1 MKKFANE
8 SKLNIKI
15 AEQSG
20 SFAKELIIAVL
31 SLFISLSF
39 LNLAFSSLALQ
50 KEGFSMIAVVLS
62 LVLIAVFEIALSSS
76 DEKEEAG
83 AKAKLKQYGF
93 LIVVAILLVTT
104 IVLHKDFGEGLRA
117 LMQRISVTMTES
129 QGRIH
134 NNYIEG
140 QASNL
145 GVHLLMLM
153 LAIVIFELVLFSI
166 RKGAFYIFIALV
178 IAEIYLAYMGI
189 FAVSM
194 IFAVS
199 IVLMISGAM
208 ASVNRGALKIS
219 GARALVSGIV
229 ATVLI
234 LLLALAPLA
243 NSDVIPL
250 RAAGRTNDAIKSA
263 VHRKIYG
270 GSKLFA
276 RGNLSAIEEFEPNKR
291 VQLDV
296 QMSNAEPMY
305 LRGYVGEYLDGNKWV
320 NLKGSGLSDARDKF
334 YWLRQN
340 GVYGE
345 SLLAKNNHDIN
356 GKSNTGE
363 LSINLVNADRMNL
376 YLPYSFLQE
385 KKGMYMDSRIG
396 DSVIEANGKESKSY
410 KLSYSKDSVKE
421 AYVNQKKSETASQ
434 DPDSTAYKESVY
446 RDFVH
451 KNYLSISDSNKK
463 TLKKLLGDSKT
474 LSTSEA
480 KLKISDF
487 VSKNLKYDDSAVSSG
502 KSDELGYFLTN
513 SKVGKSELYASAATQ
528 MLRYYCVPARY
539 VEGYVITE
547 KMISPNADKDAAS
560 KSEADEPMPVSV
572 TVTEENAHAWC
583 EYYLDGVG
591 WVPFD
596 VSPKY
601 GGEIKFTLTD
611 DAEKTDF
618 SGGKGSDATA
628 NESKDKDKE
637 NKDTNQDIENPIN
650 SQTLVFTYAK
660 LLVLLALLLVLI
672 ILIIIIAIRRYKL
685 RCFLRSLKTDEA
697 RLAVKK
703 NFSYSMYLVSQ
714 KLEGFDISFIKESA
728 SDIGEAFPKSAELLS
743 EVLAINDRAVYA
755 SSKETISEDERKA
768 MLDFGES
775 VSKEYAEGRNLPC
788 RIFDKYIRVIY

>member
-93 LIVVAILLVTT
+93 LIVAAILLVAT

-129 QGRIH
+129 QGRIY

-145 GVHLLMLM
+145 GVHLLTLM
-153 LAIVIFELVLFSI
+153 LAIAVFELVLFSI

-178 IAEIYLAYMGI
+178 IAEICLAYIGI

-208 ASVNRGALKIS
+208 ASANGDALKIS
-219 GARALVSGIV
+219 GARASVSGIV

-250 RAAGRTNDAIKSA
+250 RAIGRTNDTIKSA

-276 RGNLSAIEEFEPNKR
+276 RGNLSSIEEFEPNKR
-291 VQLDV
+291 VQMDV
-296 QMSNAEPMY
+296 QMSKAEPMY
-305 LRGYVGEYLDGNKWV
+305 LRGFVGEYLDGNKWV

-345 SLLAKNNHDIN
+345 SLLAKNNYDIN

-363 LSINLVNADRMNL
+363 LSIKLVNADRMNL

-421 AYVNQKKSETASQ
+421 AYVNQKKVETASQ

-463 TLKKLLGDSKT
+463 MLKKLLGDGKT

-502 KSDELGYFLTN
+502 EGDELEYFLTN

-528 MLRYYCVPARY
+528 MLRYYGVPARY

-547 KMISPNADKDAAS
+547 KMIADGSPDDKDTVSKPAS
-560 KSEADEPMPVSV
+560 I
-572 TVTEENAHAWC
+572 TVTEDSAHSWC

-591 WVPFD
+591 WLPFD
-596 VSPKY
+596 VAPKY
-601 GGEIKFTLTD
+601 RGEIKFTATE
-611 DAEKTDF
+611 DALKSELG
-618 SGGKGSDATA
+618 GGKGTEGSTSDST
-628 NESKDKDKE
+628 EKDEE

-660 LLVLLALLLVLI
+660 LLVLLAILLVLI

-685 RCFLRSLKTDEA
+685 RRFLRSLKTDEA

-703 NFSYSMYLVSQ
+703 SFSYSMYLVSQ

-728 SDIGEAFPKSAELLS
+728 GDIGEAFPKSAESLG

-755 SSKETISEDERKA
+755 SSNETISEDERKT
-768 MLDFGES
+768 MLSFGES
-775 VSKEYAEGRNLPC
+775 VAKEYAEGRNLPS

>member
-31 SLFISLSF
+31 SFFISLSF
-39 LNLAFSSLALQ
+39 LNLAYSSLALQ

-93 LIVVAILLVTT
+93 LIVAAILLVAT

-145 GVHLLMLM
+145 GVHLLTLM
-153 LAIVIFELVLFSI
+153 LAIAVFELVLFSI

-178 IAEIYLAYMGI
+178 IAEICLAYIGI

-208 ASVNRGALKIS
+208 ASANGDALKIS
-219 GARALVSGIV
+219 GARASVSGIV

-250 RAAGRTNDAIKSA
+250 RAIGRTNDAIKSA

-291 VQLDV
+291 VQMDV
-296 QMSNAEPMY
+296 QMSKAEPMY
-305 LRGYVGEYLDGNKWV
+305 LRGFVGEYLDGNKWV

-345 SLLAKNNHDIN
+345 SLLAKNNYDIN

-421 AYVNQKKSETASQ
+421 AYVNQKKVETASQ
-434 DPDSTAYKESVY
+434 DPDSTTYKESVY

-463 TLKKLLGDSKT
+463 MLKKLLGDGKN

-487 VSKNLKYDDSAVSSG
+487 VSKNLKYDDSAVSSREG
-502 KSDELGYFLTN
+502 DELEYFLTN

-528 MLRYYCVPARY
+528 MLRYYGVPARY

-547 KMISPNADKDAAS
+547 KMIADGSPDDKDAVSKPAS
-560 KSEADEPMPVSV
+560 I
-572 TVTEENAHAWC
+572 TVTEDSAHAWC

-596 VSPKY
+596 VAPKY
-601 GGEIKFTLTD
+601 RGEIKFTATE
-611 DAEKTDF
+611 DALKSELG
-618 SGGKGSDATA
+618 GGKGTEGSTSDST
-628 NESKDKDKE
+628 EKDEE

-660 LLVLLALLLVLI
+660 LLVLLAILLVLI

-685 RCFLRSLKTDEA
+685 RRFLRSLKTDEA

-703 NFSYSMYLVSQ
+703 SFSYSMYLVSQ

-728 SDIGEAFPKSAELLS
+728 GDIGEAFPKSAESLG

-755 SSKETISEDERKA
+755 SSKETISEDERKT
-768 MLDFGES
+768 MLSFGES
-775 VSKEYAEGRNLPC
+775 VAKEYAEGRNLPS

>member
-31 SLFISLSF
+31 SFFISLSF
-39 LNLAFSSLALQ
+39 LNLAYSSLALQ

-93 LIVVAILLVTT
+93 LIVAAILLVAT

-140 QASNL
+140 QASKL
-145 GVHLLMLM
+145 GVHLLTLM
-153 LAIVIFELVLFSI
+153 LAIAIFELVLFSI

-178 IAEIYLAYMGI
+178 IAEICLAYIGI

-208 ASVNRGALKIS
+208 ASANGDALKIS
-219 GARALVSGIV
+219 GARASVSGIV

-250 RAAGRTNDAIKSA
+250 RAIGRTNDAIKSA

-291 VQLDV
+291 VQMDV
-296 QMSNAEPMY
+296 QMSKAEPMY
-305 LRGYVGEYLDGNKWV
+305 LRGFVGEYLDGNKWV
-320 NLKGSGLSDARDKF
+320 NLKGSGLSDTRDKF

-345 SLLAKNNHDIN
+345 SLLAKNNYDIN

-421 AYVNQKKSETASQ
+421 AYVNQKKVETASQ

-463 TLKKLLGDSKT
+463 MLKKLLGDGKA

-480 KLKISDF
+480 KLKILDF

-502 KSDELGYFLTN
+502 EGDELEYFLTN

-528 MLRYYCVPARY
+528 MLRYYGVPARY

-547 KMISPNADKDAAS
+547 KMIADGSSDDKDAVSKPAS
-560 KSEADEPMPVSV
+560 I
-572 TVTEENAHAWC
+572 TVTEDSAHAWC

-596 VSPKY
+596 VAPKY
-601 GGEIKFTLTD
+601 RGEIKFTATE
-611 DAEKTDF
+611 DALKSELG
-618 SGGKGSDATA
+618 GGKGTEGSTSDST
-628 NESKDKDKE
+628 EKDEE

-660 LLVLLALLLVLI
+660 LLVLLAILLVLI

-685 RCFLRSLKTDEA
+685 RRFLRSLKTDEA

-703 NFSYSMYLVSQ
+703 SFSYSMYLVSQ

-728 SDIGEAFPKSAELLS
+728 GDIGEAFPKSAESLG

-755 SSKETISEDERKA
+755 SSNETISEDERKT
-768 MLDFGES
+768 MLNFGES
-775 VSKEYAEGRNLPC
+775 VAKEYAEGRNLPS

>member
-93 LIVVAILLVTT
+93 LIVAAILLVAT

-129 QGRIH
+129 QGRIY

-145 GVHLLMLM
+145 GVHLLTLM
-153 LAIVIFELVLFSI
+153 LAIAVFELVLFSI

-178 IAEIYLAYMGI
+178 IAEICLAYIGI

-208 ASVNRGALKIS
+208 ASANGDALKIS
-219 GARALVSGIV
+219 GARASVSGIV

-250 RAAGRTNDAIKSA
+250 RAIGRTNDTIKSA

-276 RGNLSAIEEFEPNKR
+276 RGNLSSIEEFEPNKR
-291 VQLDV
+291 VQMDV
-296 QMSNAEPMY
+296 QMSKAEPMY
-305 LRGYVGEYLDGNKWV
+305 LRGFVGEYLDGNKWV

-345 SLLAKNNHDIN
+345 SLLAKNNYDIN

-363 LSINLVNADRMNL
+363 LSIKLVNADRMNL

-421 AYVNQKKSETASQ
+421 AYVNQKKVETASQ

-463 TLKKLLGDSKT
+463 MLKKLLGDGKT

-502 KSDELGYFLTN
+502 EGDELEYFLTN
-513 SKVGKSELYASAATQ
+513 SKVGKSELYARAATQ
-528 MLRYYCVPARY
+528 MLRYYGVPARY

-547 KMISPNADKDAAS
+547 KMIADGSPDDKDTVSKPAS
-560 KSEADEPMPVSV
+560 I
-572 TVTEENAHAWC
+572 TVTEDSAHSWC

-591 WVPFD
+591 WLPFD
-596 VSPKY
+596 VAPKY
-601 GGEIKFTLTD
+601 RGEIKFTATE
-611 DAEKTDF
+611 DALKSELG
-618 SGGKGSDATA
+618 GGKGTEGSTSDST
-628 NESKDKDKE
+628 EKDEE

-660 LLVLLALLLVLI
+660 LLVLLAILLVLI

-685 RCFLRSLKTDEA
+685 RRFLRSLKTDEA

-703 NFSYSMYLVSQ
+703 SFSYSMYLVSQ

-728 SDIGEAFPKSAELLS
+728 GDIGEAFPKSAESLG

-755 SSKETISEDERKA
+755 SSNETISEDERKT
-768 MLDFGES
+768 MLSFGES
-775 VSKEYAEGRNLPC
+775 VAKEYAEGRNLPS

>member
-31 SLFISLSF
+31 SFFISLSF
-39 LNLAFSSLALQ
+39 LNLAYSSLALQ

-93 LIVVAILLVTT
+93 LIVAAILLVAT

-140 QASNL
+140 QASKL
-145 GVHLLMLM
+145 GVHLLTLM
-153 LAIVIFELVLFSI
+153 LAIAIFELVLFSI

-178 IAEIYLAYMGI
+178 IAEICLAYVGI

-208 ASVNRGALKIS
+208 ASANGDALKIS
-219 GARALVSGIV
+219 GARASVSGIV

-234 LLLALAPLA
+234 LLLALAPLT

-250 RAAGRTNDAIKSA
+250 RAIGRTNDAIKSA

-291 VQLDV
+291 VQLDL
-296 QMSNAEPMY
+296 QMSKAEPMY
-305 LRGYVGEYLDGNKWV
+305 LRGFVGEYLDGNKWV

-345 SLLAKNNHDIN
+345 SLLAKNNYDIN

-421 AYVNQKKSETASQ
+421 AYVNQKKGETASQ
-434 DPDSTAYKESVY
+434 DPDSTSYKESVY

-463 TLKKLLGDSKT
+463 MLKKLLGDGKT

-480 KLKISDF
+480 KLKILDF

-502 KSDELGYFLTN
+502 EGDELEYFLTN

-528 MLRYYCVPARY
+528 MLRYYGVPARY

-547 KMISPNADKDAAS
+547 KMIADGSPDDKDAVSKPAS
-560 KSEADEPMPVSV
+560 I
-572 TVTEENAHAWC
+572 TVTEDSAHAWC

-596 VSPKY
+596 VAPKY
-601 GGEIKFTLTD
+601 RGEIKFTATE
-611 DAEKTDF
+611 DALKSELG
-618 SGGKGSDATA
+618 GGKGTEGSTSDST
-628 NESKDKDKE
+628 EKDEE

-660 LLVLLALLLVLI
+660 LLVLLAILLVLI

-685 RCFLRSLKTDEA
+685 RRFLRSLKTDEA

-703 NFSYSMYLVSQ
+703 SFSYSMYLVSQ

-728 SDIGEAFPKSAELLS
+728 GDIGEAFPKSAESLG

-755 SSKETISEDERKA
+755 SSNETISEDERKT
-768 MLDFGES
+768 MLNFGES
-775 VSKEYAEGRNLPC
+775 VAKEYAEGRNLPS

>member
-31 SLFISLSF
+31 SFFISLSF
-39 LNLAFSSLALQ
+39 LNLAYSSLTLQ

-93 LIVVAILLVTT
+93 LIIAAILIVAT

-117 LMQRISVTMTES
+117 LIQRISVTMTES

-145 GVHLLMLM
+145 GVHLLTLM
-153 LAIVIFELVLFSI
+153 LAIAVFELVLFSI

-178 IAEIYLAYMGI
+178 IAEICLAYIGI

-208 ASVNRGALKIS
+208 ASANGDALKIS
-219 GARALVSGIV
+219 GARASVSGIV

-243 NSDVIPL
+243 NLDVIPL
-250 RAAGRTNDAIKSA
+250 RAIGRTNDAIKSA

-291 VQLDV
+291 VQMDV
-296 QMSNAEPMY
+296 QMSKAEPMY
-305 LRGYVGEYLDGNKWV
+305 LRGFVGEYLDGNKWV

-345 SLLAKNNHDIN
+345 SLLAKNNYDIN
-356 GKSNTGE
+356 GKGNTGE

-421 AYVNQKKSETASQ
+421 AYVNQKKVETATE
-434 DPDSTAYKESVY
+434 DPDSTAYKESIY

-463 TLKKLLGDSKT
+463 MLKKLLGDGKA

-502 KSDELGYFLTN
+502 EGDELEYFLTN

-528 MLRYYCVPARY
+528 MLRYYGVPARY

-547 KMISPNADKDAAS
+547 KMIADGSPDDKDAKSKPAS
-560 KSEADEPMPVSV
+560 I
-572 TVTEENAHAWC
+572 TVTEDSAHAWC

-596 VSPKY
+596 VAPKY
-601 GGEIKFTLTD
+601 RGEIKFIATE
-611 DAEKTDF
+611 DALKSELG
-618 SGGKGSDATA
+618 GGKGTEGSTSDST
-628 NESKDKDKE
+628 EKDEE

-660 LLVLLALLLVLI
+660 LLVLLAILLVLI

-685 RCFLRSLKTDEA
+685 RRFLRSLKTDEA

-703 NFSYSMYLVSQ
+703 SFSYSMYLVSQ

-728 SDIGEAFPKSAELLS
+728 GDIGEAFPKSAESLG

-755 SSKETISEDERKA
+755 SSNETISEDERKT
-768 MLDFGES
+768 MLNFGES
-775 VSKEYAEGRNLPC
+775 VAKEYAEGRNLPS

>member
-31 SLFISLSF
+31 SFFISLSF
-39 LNLAFSSLALQ
+39 LNLAYSSLALQ

-93 LIVVAILLVTT
+93 LIVAAILLVAT

-145 GVHLLMLM
+145 GVHLLTLM
-153 LAIVIFELVLFSI
+153 LAIAVFELVLFSI

-178 IAEIYLAYMGI
+178 IAEICLAYIGI

-208 ASVNRGALKIS
+208 ASANGDALKIS
-219 GARALVSGIV
+219 GARASVSGIV

-291 VQLDV
+291 VQMDV
-296 QMSNAEPMY
+296 QMSKAEPMY
-305 LRGYVGEYLDGNKWV
+305 LRGFVGEYLDGNKWV

-345 SLLAKNNHDIN
+345 SLLAKNNYDIN

-421 AYVNQKKSETASQ
+421 AYVNQKKGETASQ
-434 DPDSTAYKESVY
+434 DPDSTSYKESVY

-463 TLKKLLGDSKT
+463 MLKKLLGDGKN

-502 KSDELGYFLTN
+502 EGDELEYFLTN

-528 MLRYYCVPARY
+528 MLRYYGVPARY

-547 KMISPNADKDAAS
+547 KMIADGSPDDKDAVSKPAS
-560 KSEADEPMPVSV
+560 I
-572 TVTEENAHAWC
+572 TVTEDSAHAWC

-596 VSPKY
+596 VAPKY
-601 GGEIKFTLTD
+601 RGEIKFTATE
-611 DAEKTDF
+611 DALKSELG
-618 SGGKGSDATA
+618 GGKGTEGSTSDST
-628 NESKDKDKE
+628 EKDEE

-650 SQTLVFTYAK
+650 SQNLVFTYAK
-660 LLVLLALLLVLI
+660 LLVLLAILLVLI

-685 RCFLRSLKTDEA
+685 RRFLRSLKTDEA

-703 NFSYSMYLVSQ
+703 SFSYSMYLVSQ

-728 SDIGEAFPKSAELLS
+728 GDIGEAFPKSAESLG

-755 SSKETISEDERKA
+755 SSNETISEDERKT
-768 MLDFGES
+768 MLNFGES
-775 VSKEYAEGRNLPC
+775 VAKEYAEGRNLPS

>member
-31 SLFISLSF
+31 SFFISLSF

-76 DEKEEAG
+76 DEKEVAG

-93 LIVVAILLVTT
+93 LIVVAILLVVT

-117 LMQRISVTMTES
+117 LMQRISMTMTES

-140 QASNL
+140 QASKL
-145 GVHLLMLM
+145 GVHLLTLM
-153 LAIVIFELVLFSI
+153 LAIAVFELVLFSI
-166 RKGAFYIFIALV
+166 RKGAFYIFVALF

-208 ASVNRGALKIS
+208 ASANGDALKIS

-229 ATVLI
+229 ATALI

-276 RGNLSAIEEFEPNKR
+276 RGNLSAVEEFEPNKR
-291 VQLDV
+291 VQMDV
-296 QMSNAEPMY
+296 QMSKAEPMY
-305 LRGYVGEYLDGNKWV
+305 LRGFVGEYLDGNKWV

-345 SLLAKNNHDIN
+345 SLLAKNNYDIN
-356 GKSNTGE
+356 GKNNTGE

-396 DSVIEANGKESKSY
+396 DSVIEANGKESRSY

-421 AYVNQKKSETASQ
+421 AYVNQKKGETASQ
-434 DPDSTAYKESVY
+434 DPNSTAYKESVY
-446 RDFVH
+446 REFVH
-451 KNYLSISDSNKK
+451 KNYLRISDSNKK

-502 KSDELGYFLTN
+502 ESDELGYFLTN

-528 MLRYYCVPARY
+528 MLRYYGVPARY

-547 KMISPNADKDAAS
+547 KMIADGSSDDKDAIS
-560 KSEADEPMPVSV
+560 KPASV
-572 TVTEENAHAWC
+572 TVTEDSAHAWC

-591 WVPFD
+591 WLPFD
-596 VSPKY
+596 VAPKY
-601 GGEIKFTLTD
+601 RGEIKFTATE
-611 DAEKTDF
+611 DALKSELG
-618 SGGKGSDATA
+618 GGKGTEGSTSDST
-628 NESKDKDKE
+628 DKDEE

-660 LLVLLALLLVLI
+660 LLVLLAILLVLI
-672 ILIIIIAIRRYKL
+672 ILIIIIAIRRYRL
-685 RCFLRSLKTDEA
+685 RRFLRSLKTDNA
-697 RLAVKK
+697 RIAVKK
-703 NFSYSMYLVSQ
+703 SFSYSMYLISQ
-714 KLEGFDISFIKESA
+714 KLEDFDISFIKESA
-728 SDIGEAFPKSAELLS
+728 SDIGEAFPKSAEMLG

-775 VSKEYAEGRNLPC
+775 VAKEYAEGRNLPC

>member
-31 SLFISLSF
+31 SFFISLSF
-39 LNLAFSSLALQ
+39 LNLAYSSLALQ

-93 LIVVAILLVTT
+93 LIVAAILLVAT

-145 GVHLLMLM
+145 GVHLLTLM
-153 LAIVIFELVLFSI
+153 LAIAIFELVLFSI

-178 IAEIYLAYMGI
+178 IAEICLAYIGI

-208 ASVNRGALKIS
+208 ASANGDALKIS
-219 GARALVSGIV
+219 GARASVSGIV

-243 NSDVIPL
+243 NLDVIPL
-250 RAAGRTNDAIKSA
+250 RAIGRTNDAIKSA

-291 VQLDV
+291 VQMDV
-296 QMSNAEPMY
+296 QMSKAEPMY
-305 LRGYVGEYLDGNKWV
+305 LRGFVGEYLDGNKWV

-345 SLLAKNNHDIN
+345 SLLAKNNYDIN

-421 AYVNQKKSETASQ
+421 AYVNQKKVETASQ

-463 TLKKLLGDSKT
+463 MLKKLLGDGKN

-502 KSDELGYFLTN
+502 EGDELEYFLTN

-528 MLRYYCVPARY
+528 MLRYYGVPARY

-547 KMISPNADKDAAS
+547 KMIADGSSDDKDAVSKPAS
-560 KSEADEPMPVSV
+560 I
-572 TVTEENAHAWC
+572 TVTEDSAHAWC

-596 VSPKY
+596 VAPKY
-601 GGEIKFTLTD
+601 RGEIKFTATE
-611 DAEKTDF
+611 DALKSELG
-618 SGGKGSDATA
+618 GGKGTEGSTSDST
-628 NESKDKDKE
+628 EKDEE

-660 LLVLLALLLVLI
+660 LLVLLAILLVLI

-685 RCFLRSLKTDEA
+685 RRFLRRLKTDEA

-703 NFSYSMYLVSQ
+703 SFSYSMYLVSQ

-728 SDIGEAFPKSAELLS
+728 GDIGEAFPKSAESLG

-755 SSKETISEDERKA
+755 SSNETISEDERKT
-768 MLDFGES
+768 MLNFGES
-775 VSKEYAEGRNLPC
+775 VAKEYAEGRNLPC

>member
-31 SLFISLSF
+31 SFFISLSF
-39 LNLAFSSLALQ
+39 LNLAYSSLALQ

-93 LIVVAILLVTT
+93 LIVAAILLVAT

-145 GVHLLMLM
+145 GVHLLTLM
-153 LAIVIFELVLFSI
+153 LAIAVFELVLFSI

-178 IAEIYLAYMGI
+178 IAEICLAYVGI

-208 ASVNRGALKIS
+208 ASANGDALKIS
-219 GARALVSGIV
+219 GARASVSGIV

-291 VQLDV
+291 VQMDV
-296 QMSNAEPMY
+296 QMTKAEPMY
-305 LRGYVGEYLDGNKWV
+305 LRGFVGEYLDGNKWV

-345 SLLAKNNHDIN
+345 SLLAKNNYDIN

-421 AYVNQKKSETASQ
+421 AYVNQKKVETASQ

-463 TLKKLLGDSKT
+463 MLKKLLGDGKN

-502 KSDELGYFLTN
+502 EGDELEYFLTN

-528 MLRYYCVPARY
+528 MLRYYGVPARY

-547 KMISPNADKDAAS
+547 KMIADGSPDDKDAVSKPAS
-560 KSEADEPMPVSV
+560 I
-572 TVTEENAHAWC
+572 TVTEDSAHAWC

-596 VSPKY
+596 VAPKY
-601 GGEIKFTLTD
+601 RGEIKFTATE
-611 DAEKTDF
+611 DALKSELG
-618 SGGKGSDATA
+618 GGKGTEGSTSDST
-628 NESKDKDKE
+628 EKDEE

-660 LLVLLALLLVLI
+660 LLVLLAILLVLI

-685 RCFLRSLKTDEA
+685 RRFLRSLKTDEA

-703 NFSYSMYLVSQ
+703 SFSYSMYLVSQ

-728 SDIGEAFPKSAELLS
+728 GDIGEAFPKSAESLG

-755 SSKETISEDERKA
+755 SSKETISEDERKT
-768 MLDFGES
+768 MLNFGES
-775 VSKEYAEGRNLPC
+775 VAKEYAEGRNLPS

>member
-31 SLFISLSF
+31 SFFISLSF
-39 LNLAFSSLALQ
+39 LNLAYSSLALQ
-50 KEGFSMIAVVLS
+50 KEGFSMIAVMLS

-93 LIVVAILLVTT
+93 LIVAAILLVAT

-145 GVHLLMLM
+145 GVHLLTLM
-153 LAIVIFELVLFSI
+153 LAIAVFELVLFSI

-178 IAEIYLAYMGI
+178 IAEICLAYIGI

-208 ASVNRGALKIS
+208 ASANGDALKIS

-250 RAAGRTNDAIKSA
+250 RAAGRTNDTIKSA

-291 VQLDV
+291 VQMDV
-296 QMSNAEPMY
+296 QMSKAEPMY
-305 LRGYVGEYLDGNKWV
+305 LRGFVGEYLDGNKWV
-320 NLKGSGLSDARDKF
+320 NLKGSGLSDAKDKF

-345 SLLAKNNHDIN
+345 SLLAKNNYDIN

-421 AYVNQKKSETASQ
+421 AYVNQKKVETATE
-434 DPDSTAYKESVY
+434 DPDSTAYKESIY

-463 TLKKLLGDSKT
+463 MLKKLLGDGKT

-480 KLKISDF
+480 KLKILDF

-502 KSDELGYFLTN
+502 EGDELEYFLTN

-528 MLRYYCVPARY
+528 MLRYYGVPARY

-547 KMISPNADKDAAS
+547 KMIADGSPDDKDAVSKPAS
-560 KSEADEPMPVSV
+560 I
-572 TVTEENAHAWC
+572 TVTEDSAHAWC

-596 VSPKY
+596 VAPKY
-601 GGEIKFTLTD
+601 RGEIKFTATE
-611 DAEKTDF
+611 DALKSELG
-618 SGGKGSDATA
+618 GGKGTEGSTSDST
-628 NESKDKDKE
+628 EKDEE

-660 LLVLLALLLVLI
+660 LLVLLAILLVLI

-685 RCFLRSLKTDEA
+685 RRFLRSLKTDEA

-703 NFSYSMYLVSQ
+703 SFSYSMYLVSQ

-728 SDIGEAFPKSAELLS
+728 GDIGEAFPKSAESLG

-755 SSKETISEDERKA
+755 SSKETISEDERKT
-768 MLDFGES
+768 MLNFGES
-775 VSKEYAEGRNLPC
+775 VAKEYAEGRNLPS

>member
-31 SLFISLSF
+31 SFFISLSF
-39 LNLAFSSLALQ
+39 LNLAYSSLALQ

-76 DEKEEAG
+76 DEKEESS

-93 LIVVAILLVTT
+93 LIVAAILLVAT

-145 GVHLLMLM
+145 GVHLLTLM
-153 LAIVIFELVLFSI
+153 LAIAVFELVLFSI

-178 IAEIYLAYMGI
+178 IAEICLAYVGI

-208 ASVNRGALKIS
+208 ASANGDALKIS
-219 GARALVSGIV
+219 GARASVSGIV

-243 NSDVIPL
+243 NSDVIPI
-250 RAAGRTNDAIKSA
+250 RAAGSTNDAIKSA

-291 VQLDV
+291 VQMDV
-296 QMSNAEPMY
+296 QMSKAEPMY
-305 LRGYVGEYLDGNKWV
+305 LRGFVGEYLDGNKWV

-345 SLLAKNNHDIN
+345 SLLAKNNYDIN

-421 AYVNQKKSETASQ
+421 AYVNQKKVETATE

-463 TLKKLLGDSKT
+463 MLKKLLGDGKT

-502 KSDELGYFLTN
+502 GGDELEYFLTN

-528 MLRYYCVPARY
+528 MLRYYGVPARY

-547 KMISPNADKDAAS
+547 KMIADGSPDDKDVVSKPAS
-560 KSEADEPMPVSV
+560 I
-572 TVTEENAHAWC
+572 TVTEDSAHAWC

-596 VSPKY
+596 VAPKY
-601 GGEIKFTLTD
+601 RGEIKFTATE
-611 DAEKTDF
+611 DALKSELG
-618 SGGKGSDATA
+618 GGKGTEGSTSDST
-628 NESKDKDKE
+628 EKDEE

-660 LLVLLALLLVLI
+660 LLVLLAILLVLI

-703 NFSYSMYLVSQ
+703 SFSYSMYLVSQ

-728 SDIGEAFPKSAELLS
+728 GDIGEAFPKSAESLG
-743 EVLAINDRAVYA
+743 EVLVINDRAVYA
-755 SSKETISEDERKA
+755 SSNETISEDERKT
-768 MLDFGES
+768 MLNFGES
-775 VSKEYAEGRNLPC
+775 VAKEYAEGRNLPS

>member
-15 AEQSG
+15 AEQSR

-31 SLFISLSF
+31 SFFISLSF

-93 LIVVAILLVTT
+93 LIVAAILLVAT

-145 GVHLLMLM
+145 GVHLLTLM
-153 LAIVIFELVLFSI
+153 LAIAVFELVLFSI

-178 IAEIYLAYMGI
+178 IAEICLAYIGI

-208 ASVNRGALKIS
+208 ASANGDALKIS

-276 RGNLSAIEEFEPNKR
+276 RGNLSSIEEFEPNKR
-291 VQLDV
+291 VQMDV
-296 QMSNAEPMY
+296 QMSKAEPMY
-305 LRGYVGEYLDGNKWV
+305 LRGFVGEYLDGNKWV

-345 SLLAKNNHDIN
+345 SLLAKNNYDIN

-363 LSINLVNADRMNL
+363 LSIKLVNADRMNL

-410 KLSYSKDSVKE
+410 KLNYSKDSVKE
-421 AYVNQKKSETASQ
+421 AYVNQKKGETASQ

-463 TLKKLLGDSKT
+463 MLKKLLGDGKT

-480 KLKISDF
+480 KLKILDF

-502 KSDELGYFLTN
+502 EGDELEYFLTN

-528 MLRYYCVPARY
+528 MLRYYGVPARY

-547 KMISPNADKDAAS
+547 KMIADGSSDDKDAVS
-560 KSEADEPMPVSV
+560 KPANI
-572 TVTEENAHAWC
+572 TVTEDSAHAWC

-596 VSPKY
+596 VAPKY
-601 GGEIKFTLTD
+601 RGEIKFTATE
-611 DAEKTDF
+611 DALKSELG
-618 SGGKGSDATA
+618 GGKGTEGSTSDST
-628 NESKDKDKE
+628 EKDEE

-660 LLVLLALLLVLI
+660 LLVLLAILLVLI

-685 RCFLRSLKTDEA
+685 RRFLRSLKTDEA

-703 NFSYSMYLVSQ
+703 SFSYSMYLISQ
-714 KLEGFDISFIKESA
+714 KLEDFDISFIKESA
-728 SDIGEAFPKSAELLS
+728 SDIGEAFPKSAEMLG
-743 EVLAINDRAVYA
+743 EILAINDRAVYA

-775 VSKEYAEGRNLPC
+775 VVKEYAEGRNLPC

>member
-31 SLFISLSF
+31 SFFISLSF
-39 LNLAFSSLALQ
+39 LNLAYSSLALQ

-93 LIVVAILLVTT
+93 LIVAAILIVAT

-145 GVHLLMLM
+145 GVHLLTLM
-153 LAIVIFELVLFSI
+153 LAIAIFELVLFSI

-178 IAEIYLAYMGI
+178 IAEICLAYVGI

-208 ASVNRGALKIS
+208 ASANGDALKIS
-219 GARALVSGIV
+219 GARASVSGIV

-234 LLLALAPLA
+234 LLLALAPLT

-291 VQLDV
+291 VQMDV
-296 QMSNAEPMY
+296 QMSKAEPMY
-305 LRGYVGEYLDGNKWV
+305 LRGFVGEYLDGNKWV

-345 SLLAKNNHDIN
+345 SLLAKNNYDIN

-421 AYVNQKKSETASQ
+421 AYVNQKKGETASQ
-434 DPDSTAYKESVY
+434 DPDSTSYKESVY

-502 KSDELGYFLTN
+502 ESDELEYFLTN
-513 SKVGKSELYASAATQ
+513 SKVGKSEFYASAATQ
-528 MLRYYCVPARY
+528 MLRYYGVPARY

-547 KMISPNADKDAAS
+547 KMIADGSSDDKDAVSKPAS
-560 KSEADEPMPVSV
+560 I
-572 TVTEENAHAWC
+572 TVTEDSAHSWC

-596 VSPKY
+596 VAPKY
-601 GGEIKFTLTD
+601 RGEIKFTATE
-611 DAEKTDF
+611 DALKSELG
-618 SGGKGSDATA
+618 GGKGTEGSTSDST
-628 NESKDKDKE
+628 EKDEE

-660 LLVLLALLLVLI
+660 LLVLLAILLVLI

-685 RCFLRSLKTDEA
+685 RRFLRSLKTDEA

-703 NFSYSMYLVSQ
+703 SFSYSMYLVSQ

-728 SDIGEAFPKSAELLS
+728 GDIGEAFPKSAESLG
-743 EVLAINDRAVYA
+743 EVLAINDRAEYA
-755 SSKETISEDERKA
+755 SSNETISEDERKT
-768 MLDFGES
+768 MLNFGES
-775 VSKEYAEGRNLPC
+775 VAKEYAEGRNLPS

>member
-31 SLFISLSF
+31 SFFISLSF
-39 LNLAFSSLALQ
+39 LNLAFSSLAMQ

-62 LVLIAVFEIALSSS
+62 LVLIAVFEIALSNS
-76 DEKEEAG
+76 DEKEVAG

-93 LIVVAILLVTT
+93 LIVAAILIVAT

-145 GVHLLMLM
+145 GVHLLTLM
-153 LAIVIFELVLFSI
+153 LAIAIFELVLFSI
-166 RKGAFYIFIALV
+166 RKVAFYIFIALV
-178 IAEIYLAYMGI
+178 IAEICLAYIGI

-208 ASVNRGALKIS
+208 ASANGDALKIS
-219 GARALVSGIV
+219 GARASVSGIV

-250 RAAGRTNDAIKSA
+250 RAAGRTNDTIKSA

-291 VQLDV
+291 VQMDV
-296 QMSNAEPMY
+296 QMSKAEPMY
-305 LRGYVGEYLDGNKWV
+305 LRGFVGEYLDGNKWV

-345 SLLAKNNHDIN
+345 SLLAKNNYDIN
-356 GKSNTGE
+356 GKGNTGE

-385 KKGMYMDSRIG
+385 KKGMYVDSRIG

-421 AYVNQKKSETASQ
+421 AYVNQKKVETATE

-463 TLKKLLGDSKT
+463 MLKKLLGDGKN

-502 KSDELGYFLTN
+502 EGDELEYFLTN

-528 MLRYYCVPARY
+528 MLRYYGVPARY

-547 KMISPNADKDAAS
+547 KMIADGSPDDKDAKSKPAS
-560 KSEADEPMPVSV
+560 I
-572 TVTEENAHAWC
+572 TVTEDSAHAWC

-596 VSPKY
+596 VAPKY
-601 GGEIKFTLTD
+601 RGEIKFIATE
-611 DAEKTDF
+611 DALKSELG
-618 SGGKGSDATA
+618 GGKGTEGSTSDST
-628 NESKDKDKE
+628 EKDEE

-660 LLVLLALLLVLI
+660 LLVLLAILLVLI

-685 RCFLRSLKTDEA
+685 RRFLRSLKTDEA

-703 NFSYSMYLVSQ
+703 SFSYSMYLVSQ

-728 SDIGEAFPKSAELLS
+728 GDIGEAFPKSAESLG

-755 SSKETISEDERKA
+755 SSNETISEDERKT
-768 MLDFGES
+768 MLNFGES
-775 VSKEYAEGRNLPC
+775 VAKEYAEGRNLPS

>member
-31 SLFISLSF
+31 SFFISLSF
-39 LNLAFSSLALQ
+39 LNLAYSSLALQ

-93 LIVVAILLVTT
+93 LIVAAILLVAT

-140 QASNL
+140 QASKL
-145 GVHLLMLM
+145 GVHLLTLM
-153 LAIVIFELVLFSI
+153 LAIAIFELVLFSI

-178 IAEIYLAYMGI
+178 IAEICLAYIGI

-208 ASVNRGALKIS
+208 ASANGDALKIS
-219 GARALVSGIV
+219 GARASVSGIV

-250 RAAGRTNDAIKSA
+250 RAIGRTNDAIKSA

-291 VQLDV
+291 VQMDV
-296 QMSNAEPMY
+296 QMSKAEPMY
-305 LRGYVGEYLDGNKWV
+305 LRGFVGEYLDGNKWV
-320 NLKGSGLSDARDKF
+320 NLKGSGLSDTRDKF

-345 SLLAKNNHDIN
+345 SLLAKNNYDIN

-421 AYVNQKKSETASQ
+421 AYVNQKKVETASQ

-463 TLKKLLGDSKT
+463 MLKKLLGDGKA

-502 KSDELGYFLTN
+502 EGDELEYFLTN

-528 MLRYYCVPARY
+528 MLRYYGVPARY

-547 KMISPNADKDAAS
+547 KMIADGSPDDKDAVSKPAS
-560 KSEADEPMPVSV
+560 I
-572 TVTEENAHAWC
+572 TVTEDSAHAWC

-596 VSPKY
+596 VAPKY
-601 GGEIKFTLTD
+601 RGEIKFTATE
-611 DAEKTDF
+611 DALKSELG
-618 SGGKGSDATA
+618 GGKGTEGSTSDST
-628 NESKDKDKE
+628 EKDEE

-660 LLVLLALLLVLI
+660 LLVLLAILLVLI

-685 RCFLRSLKTDEA
+685 RRFLRSLKTDEA

-703 NFSYSMYLVSQ
+703 SFSYSMYLVSQ

-728 SDIGEAFPKSAELLS
+728 GDIGEAFPKSAESLG

-755 SSKETISEDERKA
+755 SSNETISEDERKT
-768 MLDFGES
+768 MLNFGES
-775 VSKEYAEGRNLPC
+775 VAKEYAEGRNLPS

>member
-31 SLFISLSF
+31 SFFISLSF
-39 LNLAFSSLALQ
+39 LNLAYSSLALQ

-93 LIVVAILLVTT
+93 LIVAAILLVAT

-145 GVHLLMLM
+145 GVHLLTLM
-153 LAIVIFELVLFSI
+153 LAIAIFELVLFSI

-178 IAEIYLAYMGI
+178 IAEICLAYVGI

-208 ASVNRGALKIS
+208 ASANGDALKIS
-219 GARALVSGIV
+219 GARASVSGIV

-234 LLLALAPLA
+234 LLLALAPLT

-291 VQLDV
+291 VQMDV
-296 QMSNAEPMY
+296 QMSKAEPMY
-305 LRGYVGEYLDGNKWV
+305 LRGFVGEYLDGNKWV

-345 SLLAKNNHDIN
+345 SLLAKNNYDIN

-421 AYVNQKKSETASQ
+421 AYVNQKKGETASQ
-434 DPDSTAYKESVY
+434 DPDSTSYKESVY

-502 KSDELGYFLTN
+502 ESDELEYFLTN
-513 SKVGKSELYASAATQ
+513 SKVGKSEFYASAATQ
-528 MLRYYCVPARY
+528 MLRYYGVPARY

-547 KMISPNADKDAAS
+547 KMIADGSSDDKDAVSKPAS
-560 KSEADEPMPVSV
+560 I
-572 TVTEENAHAWC
+572 TVTEDSAHSWC

-596 VSPKY
+596 VAPKY
-601 GGEIKFTLTD
+601 RGEIKFTATE
-611 DAEKTDF
+611 DALKSELG
-618 SGGKGSDATA
+618 GGKGTEGSTSDST
-628 NESKDKDKE
+628 EKDEE

-660 LLVLLALLLVLI
+660 LLVLLAILLVLI

-685 RCFLRSLKTDEA
+685 RRFLRSLKTDEA

-703 NFSYSMYLVSQ
+703 SFSYSMYLVSQ

-728 SDIGEAFPKSAELLS
+728 GDIGEAFPKSAESLG
-743 EVLAINDRAVYA
+743 EVLAINDRAEYA
-755 SSKETISEDERKA
+755 SSNETISEDERKT
-768 MLDFGES
+768 MLNFGES
-775 VSKEYAEGRNLPC
+775 VAKEYAEGRNLPS

>member
-20 SFAKELIIAVL
+20 SFTKELIIAVL
-31 SLFISLSF
+31 SFFISLSF
-39 LNLAFSSLALQ
+39 LNLAYSSLALQ

-93 LIVVAILLVTT
+93 LIVAAILLVAT

-145 GVHLLMLM
+145 GVHLLTLM
-153 LAIVIFELVLFSI
+153 LAIAIFELVLFSI

-178 IAEIYLAYMGI
+178 IVEICLAYIGI

-208 ASVNRGALKIS
+208 ASANGDALKIS
-219 GARALVSGIV
+219 GARASVSGIV

-250 RAAGRTNDAIKSA
+250 RAIGRTNDTIKSA

-291 VQLDV
+291 VQMDV
-296 QMSNAEPMY
+296 QMTKAEPMY
-305 LRGYVGEYLDGNKWV
+305 LRGFVGEYLDGNKWV

-345 SLLAKNNHDIN
+345 SLLAKNNYDIN

-421 AYVNQKKSETASQ
+421 AYVNQKKVESATE

-463 TLKKLLGDSKT
+463 MLKKLLGDGKN
-474 LSTSEA
+474 LSTSEV

-502 KSDELGYFLTN
+502 EGDELEYFLTN

-528 MLRYYCVPARY
+528 MLRYYGVPARY

-547 KMISPNADKDAAS
+547 KMIADGSPDDKDAVSKPAS
-560 KSEADEPMPVSV
+560 I
-572 TVTEENAHAWC
+572 TVTEDSAHAWC

-596 VSPKY
+596 VAPKY
-601 GGEIKFTLTD
+601 RGEIKFTATE
-611 DAEKTDF
+611 DALKSELG
-618 SGGKGSDATA
+618 GGKGTEGSTSDST
-628 NESKDKDKE
+628 EKDEE

-660 LLVLLALLLVLI
+660 LLVLLAILLVLI

-685 RCFLRSLKTDEA
+685 RRFLRSLKTDEA

-703 NFSYSMYLVSQ
+703 SFSYSMYLVSQ

-728 SDIGEAFPKSAELLS
+728 GDIGEAFPKSAESLG

-755 SSKETISEDERKA
+755 SSKETISEDERKT
-768 MLDFGES
+768 MLNFGES
-775 VSKEYAEGRNLPC
+775 VAKEYAESRNLPS

>member
-31 SLFISLSF
+31 SFFISLSF
-39 LNLAFSSLALQ
+39 LNLAYSSLALQ

-93 LIVVAILLVTT
+93 LIVVAILLVVT

-140 QASNL
+140 QASKL
-145 GVHLLMLM
+145 GVHLLTLM
-153 LAIVIFELVLFSI
+153 LAIAIFELVLFSI

-178 IAEIYLAYMGI
+178 IAEICLAYVGI

-208 ASVNRGALKIS
+208 ASANGDALKIS
-219 GARALVSGIV
+219 GARASVSGIV

-234 LLLALAPLA
+234 LLLALAPLT

-250 RAAGRTNDAIKSA
+250 RVAGRTNDAIKSA

-291 VQLDV
+291 VQMDV
-296 QMSNAEPMY
+296 QMSKAEPMY
-305 LRGYVGEYLDGNKWV
+305 LRGFVGEYLDGNKWV

-345 SLLAKNNHDIN
+345 SLLAKNNYDIN

-421 AYVNQKKSETASQ
+421 AYVNQKKVEIATE

-463 TLKKLLGDSKT
+463 MLKKLLGDGKT

-502 KSDELGYFLTN
+502 EGDELEYFLTN
-513 SKVGKSELYASAATQ
+513 SKVGKSEFYASAATQ
-528 MLRYYCVPARY
+528 MLRYYGVPARY

-547 KMISPNADKDAAS
+547 KMIADGSPDDKDAVSKPAS
-560 KSEADEPMPVSV
+560 I
-572 TVTEENAHAWC
+572 TVTEDSAHAWC

-596 VSPKY
+596 VAPKY
-601 GGEIKFTLTD
+601 RGEIKFTATE
-611 DAEKTDF
+611 DALKSELG
-618 SGGKGSDATA
+618 GGKGTEGSTSDSTEK
-628 NESKDKDKE
+628 NEE

-660 LLVLLALLLVLI
+660 LLVLLAILLVLI

-685 RCFLRSLKTDEA
+685 RRFLRSLKTDEA

-703 NFSYSMYLVSQ
+703 SFSYSMYLVSQ

-728 SDIGEAFPKSAELLS
+728 GDIGEAFPKSAESLG

-755 SSKETISEDERKA
+755 SSKETISEDERKT
-768 MLDFGES
+768 MLNFGES
-775 VSKEYAEGRNLPC
+775 VAKEYAEGRNLPS

>member
-31 SLFISLSF
+31 SFFISLSF
-39 LNLAFSSLALQ
+39 LNLAYSSLALQ

-93 LIVVAILLVTT
+93 LIVAAILLVAT

-145 GVHLLMLM
+145 GVHLLTLM
-153 LAIVIFELVLFSI
+153 LAIAIFELVLFSI

-178 IAEIYLAYMGI
+178 IAEICLAYIGI

-208 ASVNRGALKIS
+208 ASANGDALKIS
-219 GARALVSGIV
+219 GARASVSGIV

-234 LLLALAPLA
+234 LLLALAPLT

-291 VQLDV
+291 VQIDV
-296 QMSNAEPMY
+296 QMSKAEPMY
-305 LRGYVGEYLDGNKWV
+305 LRGFVGEYLDGNKWV

-345 SLLAKNNHDIN
+345 SLLAKNNYDIN

-363 LSINLVNADRMNL
+363 LSIKLVNADRMNL

-421 AYVNQKKSETASQ
+421 AYVNQKKVETATD

-463 TLKKLLGDSKT
+463 MLKKLLGDGKT

-480 KLKISDF
+480 KLKILDF

-502 KSDELGYFLTN
+502 EGDELEYFLTN

-528 MLRYYCVPARY
+528 MLRYYGVPARY

-547 KMISPNADKDAAS
+547 KMIADGSPDDKDAVSKPAS
-560 KSEADEPMPVSV
+560 I
-572 TVTEENAHAWC
+572 TVTEDSAHAWC

-596 VSPKY
+596 VAPKY
-601 GGEIKFTLTD
+601 RGEIKFTATE
-611 DAEKTDF
+611 DALKSELG
-618 SGGKGSDATA
+618 GGKGTEGSTSDST
-628 NESKDKDKE
+628 EKDEE

-660 LLVLLALLLVLI
+660 LLVLLAILLVLI

-685 RCFLRSLKTDEA
+685 RRFLRSLKTDEA

-703 NFSYSMYLVSQ
+703 SFSYSMYLVSQ

-728 SDIGEAFPKSAELLS
+728 GDIGEAFPKSAESLG

-755 SSKETISEDERKA
+755 SSKETISEDERKT
-768 MLDFGES
+768 MLNFGES
-775 VSKEYAEGRNLPC
+775 VAKEYAEGRNLPS

>member
-20 SFAKELIIAVL
+20 SFSKELIIAVL
-31 SLFISLSF
+31 SFFISLSF

-76 DEKEEAG
+76 DEKEGAG

-93 LIVVAILLVTT
+93 LIVVAILLVAT

-117 LMQRISVTMTES
+117 LMQRISMTMTES

-140 QASNL
+140 QASKL
-145 GVHLLMLM
+145 GVHLLTLM
-153 LAIVIFELVLFSI
+153 LAIAVFELVLFSI
-166 RKGAFYIFIALV
+166 RKGAFYIFVALF

-208 ASVNRGALKIS
+208 ASANRDALRIS
-219 GARALVSGIV
+219 GTRALVSGIV

-234 LLLALAPLA
+234 LLLALVPLA

-250 RAAGRTNDAIKSA
+250 RAAVRTNDAIKST

-276 RGNLSAIEEFEPNKR
+276 RGNLSAIKEFEPNKR

-296 QMSNAEPMY
+296 QMSKAEPMY
-305 LRGYVGEYLDGNKWV
+305 LRGFVGEYLDGNKWV
-320 NLKGSGLSDARDKF
+320 NLNGSGLSDARDKF

-345 SLLAKNNHDIN
+345 SLLAKNNYDIN

-421 AYVNQKKSETASQ
+421 AYVNQKKGEAASQ

-487 VSKNLKYDDSAVSSG
+487 ISKNLKYDDSAVSSG
-502 KSDELGYFLTN
+502 ESDELGYFLTN

-528 MLRYYCVPARY
+528 MLRYYGVPARY

-547 KMISPNADKDAAS
+547 KMIADGSSDDKDAIS
-560 KSEADEPMPVSV
+560 KPASV
-572 TVTEENAHAWC
+572 TVTEDSAHAWC

-591 WVPFD
+591 WLPFD
-596 VSPKY
+596 VAPKY
-601 GGEIKFTLTD
+601 RGEIKFTATE
-611 DAEKTDF
+611 DALKSELG
-618 SGGKGSDATA
+618 GGKGTEGSTSDST
-628 NESKDKDKE
+628 DKDEE

-660 LLVLLALLLVLI
+660 LLVLLAILLVLI
-672 ILIIIIAIRRYKL
+672 ILIIIIAIRRYRL
-685 RCFLRSLKTDEA
+685 RRFLRSLKTDNA
-697 RLAVKK
+697 RIAVKK
-703 NFSYSMYLVSQ
+703 SFSYSIYLVSQ
-714 KLEGFDISFIKESA
+714 KVDAFDTSFIKESV
-728 SDIGEAFPKSAELLS
+728 SEIKEAFPNSAGLLF
-743 EVLAINDRAVYA
+743 EAIAVNDRAVYA
-755 SSKETISEDERKA
+755 SDDEVIGEDDREL
-768 MLDFGES
+768 MLNFNES

>member
-93 LIVVAILLVTT
+93 LIVAAILLVAT

-129 QGRIH
+129 QGRIY

-145 GVHLLMLM
+145 GVHLLTLM
-153 LAIVIFELVLFSI
+153 LAIAVFELVLFSI

-178 IAEIYLAYMGI
+178 IAEICLAYIGI

-208 ASVNRGALKIS
+208 ASANGDALKIS
-219 GARALVSGIV
+219 GARASVSGIV

-250 RAAGRTNDAIKSA
+250 RAIGRTNDTIKSA

-276 RGNLSAIEEFEPNKR
+276 RGNLSSIEEFEPNKR
-291 VQLDV
+291 VQMDV
-296 QMSNAEPMY
+296 QMSKAEPMY
-305 LRGYVGEYLDGNKWV
+305 LRGFVGEYLDGNKWV

-345 SLLAKNNHDIN
+345 SLLAKNNYDIN

-363 LSINLVNADRMNL
+363 LSIKLVNADRMNL

-421 AYVNQKKSETASQ
+421 AYVNQKKVETASQ

-463 TLKKLLGDSKT
+463 MLKKLLGDGKT

-502 KSDELGYFLTN
+502 EGDELEYFLTN

-528 MLRYYCVPARY
+528 MLRYYGVPARY

-547 KMISPNADKDAAS
+547 KMIADGSPDDKDSVSKPAS
-560 KSEADEPMPVSV
+560 I
-572 TVTEENAHAWC
+572 TVTEDSAHSWC

-591 WVPFD
+591 WLPFD
-596 VSPKY
+596 VAPKY
-601 GGEIKFTLTD
+601 RGEIKFTATE
-611 DAEKTDF
+611 DALKSELG
-618 SGGKGSDATA
+618 GGKGTEGSTSDST
-628 NESKDKDKE
+628 EKDEE

-660 LLVLLALLLVLI
+660 LLVLLAILLVLI

-685 RCFLRSLKTDEA
+685 RRFLRSLKTDEA

-703 NFSYSMYLVSQ
+703 SFSYSMYLVSQ

-728 SDIGEAFPKSAELLS
+728 GDIGEAFPKSAESLG

-755 SSKETISEDERKA
+755 SSNETISEDERKT
-768 MLDFGES
+768 MLSFGES
-775 VSKEYAEGRNLPC
+775 VAKEYAEGRNLPS

>member
-31 SLFISLSF
+31 SFFISLSF
-39 LNLAFSSLALQ
+39 LNLAYSSLALQ

-93 LIVVAILLVTT
+93 LIVAAILLVAT

-145 GVHLLMLM
+145 GVHLLTLM
-153 LAIVIFELVLFSI
+153 LAIAVFELVLFSI

-178 IAEIYLAYMGI
+178 IAEICLAYIGI

-208 ASVNRGALKIS
+208 ASANGDALKIS

-250 RAAGRTNDAIKSA
+250 RAIGRTNDAIKSA

-291 VQLDV
+291 VQMDV
-296 QMSNAEPMY
+296 QMSKAEPMY
-305 LRGYVGEYLDGNKWV
+305 LRGFVGEYLDGNKWV

-345 SLLAKNNHDIN
+345 SLLAKNNYDIN

-421 AYVNQKKSETASQ
+421 AYVNQKKVETATE

-463 TLKKLLGDSKT
+463 MLKKLLGDGKN

-502 KSDELGYFLTN
+502 EGDELEYFLTN

-528 MLRYYCVPARY
+528 MLRYYGVPARY

-547 KMISPNADKDAAS
+547 KMIADGSPDDKDAVSKPAS
-560 KSEADEPMPVSV
+560 I
-572 TVTEENAHAWC
+572 TVTEDSAHAWC

-596 VSPKY
+596 VAPKY
-601 GGEIKFTLTD
+601 RGEIKFTATE
-611 DAEKTDF
+611 DALKSELG
-618 SGGKGSDATA
+618 GGKGTEGSTSDST
-628 NESKDKDKE
+628 EKDEE

-660 LLVLLALLLVLI
+660 LLVLLAILLVLI

-685 RCFLRSLKTDEA
+685 RRFLRSLKTDEA

-703 NFSYSMYLVSQ
+703 SFSYSMYLVSQ

-728 SDIGEAFPKSAELLS
+728 GDIGEAFPKSAESLG

-755 SSKETISEDERKA
+755 SSKETISEDERKT
-768 MLDFGES
+768 MLNFGES
-775 VSKEYAEGRNLPC
+775 VAKEYAEGMNLPS

>member
-31 SLFISLSF
+31 SFFISLSF
-39 LNLAFSSLALQ
+39 LNLAYSSLALQ

-93 LIVVAILLVTT
+93 LIVAAILLVAT

-145 GVHLLMLM
+145 GVHLLTLM
-153 LAIVIFELVLFSI
+153 LAIAVFELVLFSI

-178 IAEIYLAYMGI
+178 IAEICLAYVGI

-208 ASVNRGALKIS
+208 ASANGDALKIS
-219 GARALVSGIV
+219 GARASVSGIV

-291 VQLDV
+291 VQMDV
-296 QMSNAEPMY
+296 QMTKAEPMY
-305 LRGYVGEYLDGNKWV
+305 LRGFVGEYLDGNKWV

-345 SLLAKNNHDIN
+345 SLLAKNNYDIN

-421 AYVNQKKSETASQ
+421 AYVNQKKVETASQ

-451 KNYLSISDSNKK
+451 KNYLSVSDSNKK
-463 TLKKLLGDSKT
+463 MLKKLLGDGKN

-502 KSDELGYFLTN
+502 EGDELEYFLTN

-528 MLRYYCVPARY
+528 MLRYYGVPARY

-547 KMISPNADKDAAS
+547 KMIADGSPDDKDAVSKPAS
-560 KSEADEPMPVSV
+560 I
-572 TVTEENAHAWC
+572 TVTEDSAHAWC

-596 VSPKY
+596 VAPKY
-601 GGEIKFTLTD
+601 RGEIKFTATE
-611 DAEKTDF
+611 DALKSELG
-618 SGGKGSDATA
+618 GGKGTEGSTSDST
-628 NESKDKDKE
+628 EKDEE

-660 LLVLLALLLVLI
+660 LLVLLAILLVLI

-685 RCFLRSLKTDEA
+685 RRFLRSLKTDEA

-703 NFSYSMYLVSQ
+703 SFSYSMYLVSQ

-728 SDIGEAFPKSAELLS
+728 GDIGEAFPKSAESLG

-755 SSKETISEDERKA
+755 SSKETISEDERKT
-768 MLDFGES
+768 MLNFGES
-775 VSKEYAEGRNLPC
+775 VAKEYAEGRNLPS

>member
-31 SLFISLSF
+31 SFFISLSF
-39 LNLAFSSLALQ
+39 LNLAFSSLAMQ

-62 LVLIAVFEIALSSS
+62 LVLIAVFEIALSNS
-76 DEKEEAG
+76 DEKEVAG

-117 LMQRISVTMTES
+117 LMQRISMTMTES

-140 QASNL
+140 QASKL
-145 GVHLLMLM
+145 GAHLLTLM
-153 LAIVIFELVLFSI
+153 LAIAVFELVLFSI

-189 FAVSM
+189 FTVSM

-199 IVLMISGAM
+199 IVLIISGAM
-208 ASVNRGALKIS
+208 ASANRDALKIS
-219 GARALVSGIV
+219 GTRALVSGIV

-250 RAAGRTNDAIKSA
+250 RAAVRTNDAIKST

-296 QMSNAEPMY
+296 QMSKAEPMY
-305 LRGYVGEYLDGNKWV
+305 LRGFVGEYLDGNKWV

-345 SLLAKNNHDIN
+345 SLLAKNNYDIN

-385 KKGMYMDSRIG
+385 KKGMYIDSRIG

-421 AYVNQKKSETASQ
+421 AYVNQKKGETASQ
-434 DPDSTAYKESVY
+434 DLDSTSYKESVY

-502 KSDELGYFLTN
+502 ESDELGYFLTN

-528 MLRYYCVPARY
+528 MLRYYGVPARY

-547 KMISPNADKDAAS
+547 KMIADGSSDDKDAISKPAS
-560 KSEADEPMPVSV
+560 L
-572 TVTEENAHAWC
+572 TVTEDSAHAWC

-591 WVPFD
+591 WLPFD
-596 VSPKY
+596 VAPKY
-601 GGEIKFTLTD
+601 RGEIKFTATE
-611 DAEKTDF
+611 DALKSELG
-618 SGGKGSDATA
+618 GGKGTEGSTSDST
-628 NESKDKDKE
+628 DKDEE

-660 LLVLLALLLVLI
+660 LLVLLAILLVLI

-697 RLAVKK
+697 RIAVKRS
-703 NFSYSMYLVSQ
+703 FSYSMYLISQ
-714 KLEGFDISFIKESA
+714 KLEDFDISFIKESA
-728 SDIGEAFPKSAELLS
+728 SDIGEAFPKSAEMLG

-775 VSKEYAEGRNLPC
+775 VAKEYAEGRNLPC

>member
-15 AEQSG
+15 AEQSS

-31 SLFISLSF
+31 SFFISLSF

-62 LVLIAVFEIALSSS
+62 LVLIAVFEIALSNS
-76 DEKEEAG
+76 DEKEGAG
-83 AKAKLKQYGF
+83 AKANLKQYGF
-93 LIVVAILLVTT
+93 LIVVAILLVVT

-117 LMQRISVTMTES
+117 LMQRISMTMTES

-140 QASNL
+140 QASKL
-145 GVHLLMLM
+145 GVHLLTLM
-153 LAIVIFELVLFSI
+153 LAIAVFELVLFSI

-208 ASVNRGALKIS
+208 ASANRDALKIS
-219 GARALVSGIV
+219 GTRALVSGIV

-250 RAAGRTNDAIKSA
+250 RAAVRTNDAIKST

-296 QMSNAEPMY
+296 QMSKAEPMY
-305 LRGYVGEYLDGNKWV
+305 LRGFVGEYLDGNKWV

-345 SLLAKNNHDIN
+345 SLLAKNNYDIN

-385 KKGMYMDSRIG
+385 KKGMYIDSRIG

-421 AYVNQKKSETASQ
+421 AYVNQKKGETASQ
-434 DPDSTAYKESVY
+434 DLDSTSYKESVY

-502 KSDELGYFLTN
+502 ESDELGYFLTN

-528 MLRYYCVPARY
+528 MLRYYGVPARY

-547 KMISPNADKDAAS
+547 KMIADGSSDDKDAIS
-560 KSEADEPMPVSV
+560 KPASV
-572 TVTEENAHAWC
+572 TVTEDSAHAWC

-591 WVPFD
+591 WLPFD
-596 VSPKY
+596 VAPKY
-601 GGEIKFTLTD
+601 RGEIKFTATE
-611 DAEKTDF
+611 DALKSELG
-618 SGGKGSDATA
+618 GGKGTEGSTSDST
-628 NESKDKDKE
+628 DKDEE

-660 LLVLLALLLVLI
+660 LLALLGILLVIL
-672 ILIIIIAIRRYKL
+672 ILIIIIAIRRYRL
-685 RCFLRSLKTDEA
+685 RRFLRSLKTDNA
-697 RLAVKK
+697 RIAVKK
-703 NFSYSMYLVSQ
+703 SFSYSIYLVSQ
-714 KLEGFDISFIKESA
+714 KVDSFDTSFIKESV
-728 SDIGEAFPKSAELLS
+728 SEIKEAFPNSAGLLF
-743 EVLAINDRAVYA
+743 EAIAVNDRAVYA
-755 SSKETISEDERKA
+755 SDDEVIGEDDREL
-768 MLDFGES
+768 MLNFNES

>member
-31 SLFISLSF
+31 SFFISLSF
-39 LNLAFSSLALQ
+39 LNLAYSSLALQ

-93 LIVVAILLVTT
+93 LIVAAILLVAT

-145 GVHLLMLM
+145 GVHLLTLM
-153 LAIVIFELVLFSI
+153 LAIAVFELVLFSI

-178 IAEIYLAYMGI
+178 IAEICLAYVGI

-208 ASVNRGALKIS
+208 ASANGDALKIS
-219 GARALVSGIV
+219 GARASVSGIV

-250 RAAGRTNDAIKSA
+250 RAIGRTNDAIKSA

-291 VQLDV
+291 VQMDV
-296 QMSNAEPMY
+296 QMSKAEPMY
-305 LRGYVGEYLDGNKWV
+305 LRGFVGEYLDGNKWV

-396 DSVIEANGKESKSY
+396 DSVIEANGKESRSY

-421 AYVNQKKSETASQ
+421 AYVNQKKGETASR

-446 RDFVH
+446 REFVH
-451 KNYLSISDSNKK
+451 KNYLRISDSNKK

-502 KSDELGYFLTN
+502 ESDELGYFLTN

-528 MLRYYCVPARY
+528 MLRYYGVPARY

-547 KMISPNADKDAAS
+547 KMIADGSSDDKDAIS
-560 KSEADEPMPVSV
+560 KPASV
-572 TVTEENAHAWC
+572 TVTEDSAHAWC

-591 WVPFD
+591 WLPFD
-596 VSPKY
+596 VAPKY
-601 GGEIKFTLTD
+601 RGEIKFTATE
-611 DAEKTDF
+611 DALKSELG
-618 SGGKGSDATA
+618 GGKGTEGSTSDST
-628 NESKDKDKE
+628 DKDEE

-660 LLVLLALLLVLI
+660 LLVLLAILLVLI

-685 RCFLRSLKTDEA
+685 RCFLRNLKTDEA
-697 RLAVKK
+697 RIAVKK
-703 NFSYSMYLVSQ
+703 SFSYSMYLISQ
-714 KLEGFDISFIKESA
+714 KLEDFDISFIKESA
-728 SDIGEAFPKSAELLS
+728 SDIGEAFPKSAEMLG

-775 VSKEYAEGRNLPC
+775 VAKEYAEGRKLPC

>member
-31 SLFISLSF
+31 SFFISLSF
-39 LNLAFSSLALQ
+39 LNLAYSSLALQ

-93 LIVVAILLVTT
+93 LIVAAILLVAT

-140 QASNL
+140 QASKL
-145 GVHLLMLM
+145 GVHLLTLM
-153 LAIVIFELVLFSI
+153 LAIAIFELVLFSI

-178 IAEIYLAYMGI
+178 IAEICLAYVGI

-208 ASVNRGALKIS
+208 ASANGNALKIS
-219 GARALVSGIV
+219 GARALVSSIA

-291 VQLDV
+291 VQLDL
-296 QMSNAEPMY
+296 QMSKAEPMY
-305 LRGYVGEYLDGNKWV
+305 LRGFVGEYLDGNKWV

-345 SLLAKNNHDIN
+345 SLLAKNNYDIN

-421 AYVNQKKSETASQ
+421 AYVNQKKGEAASQ

-502 KSDELGYFLTN
+502 ESDELGYFLTN

-528 MLRYYCVPARY
+528 MLRYYGVPARY

-547 KMISPNADKDAAS
+547 KMIADGSSDDKDAIS
-560 KSEADEPMPVSV
+560 KPASV
-572 TVTEENAHAWC
+572 TVTEDSAHAWC

-591 WVPFD
+591 WLPFD
-596 VSPKY
+596 VAPKY
-601 GGEIKFTLTD
+601 RGEIKFTATE
-611 DAEKTDF
+611 DALKSELG
-618 SGGKGSDATA
+618 GGKGTEGSTSDST
-628 NESKDKDKE
+628 DKDEE

-660 LLVLLALLLVLI
+660 LLVLLAILLVLI
-672 ILIIIIAIRRYKL
+672 ILIIIIAIRRYRL
-685 RCFLRSLKTDEA
+685 RRFLRSLKTDNA
-697 RLAVKK
+697 RIAVKK
-703 NFSYSMYLVSQ
+703 SFSYSIYLVSQ
-714 KLEGFDISFIKESA
+714 KVDAFDTSFIKESV
-728 SDIGEAFPKSAELLS
+728 SEIKEAFPNSAGLLF
-743 EVLAINDRAVYA
+743 EAIAVNDRAVYA
-755 SSKETISEDERKA
+755 SDDEVIGEDDREL
-768 MLDFGES
+768 MLNFNES

>member
-31 SLFISLSF
+31 SFFISLSF
-39 LNLAFSSLALQ
+39 LNLAYSSLALQ

-93 LIVVAILLVTT
+93 LIVAAILLVAT

-145 GVHLLMLM
+145 GVHLLTLM
-153 LAIVIFELVLFSI
+153 LAIAIFELVLFSI

-178 IAEIYLAYMGI
+178 IAEICLAYIGI

-208 ASVNRGALKIS
+208 ASANGDALKIS
-219 GARALVSGIV
+219 GARASVSGIV

-234 LLLALAPLA
+234 LLLALAPLT

-291 VQLDV
+291 VQMDV
-296 QMSNAEPMY
+296 QMSKAEPMY
-305 LRGYVGEYLDGNKWV
+305 LRGFVGEYLDGNKWV

-345 SLLAKNNHDIN
+345 SLLAKNNYDIN

-363 LSINLVNADRMNL
+363 LSIKLVNADRMNL

-421 AYVNQKKSETASQ
+421 AYVNQKKVETATD

-463 TLKKLLGDSKT
+463 MLKKLLGDGKT

-480 KLKISDF
+480 KLKILDF

-502 KSDELGYFLTN
+502 EGDELEYFLTN

-528 MLRYYCVPARY
+528 MLRYYGVPARY

-547 KMISPNADKDAAS
+547 KMIADGSPDDKDSVSKPAS
-560 KSEADEPMPVSV
+560 I
-572 TVTEENAHAWC
+572 TVTEDSAHAWC

-596 VSPKY
+596 VAPKY
-601 GGEIKFTLTD
+601 RGEIKFTATE
-611 DAEKTDF
+611 DALKSELG
-618 SGGKGSDATA
+618 GGKGTEGSTSDST
-628 NESKDKDKE
+628 EKDEE

-660 LLVLLALLLVLI
+660 LLVLLAILLVLI

-685 RCFLRSLKTDEA
+685 RRFLRSLKTDEA

-703 NFSYSMYLVSQ
+703 SFSYSMYLVSQ

-728 SDIGEAFPKSAELLS
+728 GDIGEAFPKSAESLG

-755 SSKETISEDERKA
+755 SSKETISEDERKT
-768 MLDFGES
+768 MLNFGES
-775 VSKEYAEGRNLPC
+775 VAKEYAEGRNLPS

>member
-31 SLFISLSF
+31 SFFISLSF
-39 LNLAFSSLALQ
+39 LNLAYSSLALQ

-93 LIVVAILLVTT
+93 LIVAAILLVAT

-140 QASNL
+140 QASKL
-145 GVHLLMLM
+145 GVHLLTLM
-153 LAIVIFELVLFSI
+153 LAIAIFELVLFSI

-178 IAEIYLAYMGI
+178 IAEICLAYIGI

-208 ASVNRGALKIS
+208 ASANGDALKIS
-219 GARALVSGIV
+219 GARASVSGIV

-243 NSDVIPL
+243 NLDVIPL
-250 RAAGRTNDAIKSA
+250 RAIGRTNDAIKSA

-291 VQLDV
+291 VQMDV
-296 QMSNAEPMY
+296 QMSKAEPMY
-305 LRGYVGEYLDGNKWV
+305 LRGFVGEYLDGNKWV
-320 NLKGSGLSDARDKF
+320 NLKGSGLSDTRDKF

-345 SLLAKNNHDIN
+345 SLLAKNNYDIN

-421 AYVNQKKSETASQ
+421 AYVNQKKVETASQ

-463 TLKKLLGDSKT
+463 MLKKLLGDGKA

-502 KSDELGYFLTN
+502 EGDELEYFLTN

-528 MLRYYCVPARY
+528 MLRYYGVPARY

-547 KMISPNADKDAAS
+547 KMIADGSPDDKDAKSKPAS
-560 KSEADEPMPVSV
+560 I
-572 TVTEENAHAWC
+572 TVTEDSAHAWC

-596 VSPKY
+596 VAPKY
-601 GGEIKFTLTD
+601 RGEIKFIATE
-611 DAEKTDF
+611 DALKSELG
-618 SGGKGSDATA
+618 GGKGTEGSTSDST
-628 NESKDKDKE
+628 EKDEE

-660 LLVLLALLLVLI
+660 LLVLLAILLVLI

-685 RCFLRSLKTDEA
+685 RRFLRSLKTDEA

-703 NFSYSMYLVSQ
+703 SFSYSMYLVSQ

-728 SDIGEAFPKSAELLS
+728 GDIGEAFPKSAESLG

-755 SSKETISEDERKA
+755 SSNETISEDERKT
-768 MLDFGES
+768 MLNFGES
-775 VSKEYAEGRNLPC
+775 VAKEYAEGRNLPS

>member
-31 SLFISLSF
+31 SFFISLSF
-39 LNLAFSSLALQ
+39 LNLAYSSLALQ

-93 LIVVAILLVTT
+93 LIVVAILLVAT

-140 QASNL
+140 QASKL
-145 GVHLLMLM
+145 GVHLLTLM
-153 LAIVIFELVLFSI
+153 LAIAVFELVLFSI

-178 IAEIYLAYMGI
+178 IAEICLAYIGI

-199 IVLMISGAM
+199 IVFMISGAM
-208 ASVNRGALKIS
+208 ASANGDALKIS
-219 GARALVSGIV
+219 GARASVSGIV

-291 VQLDV
+291 VQMDV
-296 QMSNAEPMY
+296 QMSKAEPMY
-305 LRGYVGEYLDGNKWV
+305 LRGFVGEYLDGNKWV

-345 SLLAKNNHDIN
+345 SLLAKNNYDIN

-421 AYVNQKKSETASQ
+421 AYVNQKKVETATE

-463 TLKKLLGDSKT
+463 MLKKLLGDGKN

-502 KSDELGYFLTN
+502 EGDELEYFLTN

-528 MLRYYCVPARY
+528 MLRYYGVPARY

-547 KMISPNADKDAAS
+547 KMIADGSPDDKDAVSKPAS
-560 KSEADEPMPVSV
+560 I
-572 TVTEENAHAWC
+572 TVTEDSAHAWC

-596 VSPKY
+596 VAPKY
-601 GGEIKFTLTD
+601 RGEIKFTATE
-611 DAEKTDF
+611 DALKSELG
-618 SGGKGSDATA
+618 GGKGTEGSTSDST
-628 NESKDKDKE
+628 EKDEE

-660 LLVLLALLLVLI
+660 LLVLLAILLVLI

-685 RCFLRSLKTDEA
+685 RRFLRSLKTDEA

-703 NFSYSMYLVSQ
+703 SFSYSMYLVSQ

-728 SDIGEAFPKSAELLS
+728 GDIGEAFPKSAESLG

-755 SSKETISEDERKA
+755 SSNETISEDERRT
-768 MLDFGES
+768 MLSFGES
-775 VSKEYAEGRNLPC
+775 VAKEYAEGRNLPS

>member
-31 SLFISLSF
+31 SFFISLSF
-39 LNLAFSSLALQ
+39 LNLAYSSLALQ

-93 LIVVAILLVTT
+93 LIVAAILLVAT

-140 QASNL
+140 QASKL
-145 GVHLLMLM
+145 GVHLLTLM
-153 LAIVIFELVLFSI
+153 LAIAIFELVLFSI

-178 IAEIYLAYMGI
+178 IAEICLAYIGI

-208 ASVNRGALKIS
+208 ASANGDALKIS
-219 GARALVSGIV
+219 GARASVSGIV

-250 RAAGRTNDAIKSA
+250 RAIGRTNDAIKSA

-291 VQLDV
+291 VQMDV
-296 QMSNAEPMY
+296 QMSKAEPMY
-305 LRGYVGEYLDGNKWV
+305 LRGFVGEYLDGNKWV
-320 NLKGSGLSDARDKF
+320 NLKGSGLSDTRDKF

-345 SLLAKNNHDIN
+345 SLLAKNNYDIN

-421 AYVNQKKSETASQ
+421 AYVNQKKVETASQ

-463 TLKKLLGDSKT
+463 MLKKLLGDGKT

-480 KLKISDF
+480 KLKILDF

-502 KSDELGYFLTN
+502 EGDELEYFLTN

-528 MLRYYCVPARY
+528 MLRYYGVPARY

-547 KMISPNADKDAAS
+547 KMIADGSPDDKDAVSKPAS
-560 KSEADEPMPVSV
+560 I
-572 TVTEENAHAWC
+572 TVTEDSAHAWC

-596 VSPKY
+596 VAPKY
-601 GGEIKFTLTD
+601 RGEIKFTATE
-611 DAEKTDF
+611 DALKSELG
-618 SGGKGSDATA
+618 GGKGTEGSTSDST
-628 NESKDKDKE
+628 EKDEE

-660 LLVLLALLLVLI
+660 LLVLLAILLVLI

-685 RCFLRSLKTDEA
+685 RRFLRSLKTDEA

-703 NFSYSMYLVSQ
+703 SFSYSMYLVSQ

-728 SDIGEAFPKSAELLS
+728 GDIGEAFPKSAESLG

-755 SSKETISEDERKA
+755 SSNETISEDERKT
-768 MLDFGES
+768 MLNFGES
-775 VSKEYAEGRNLPC
+775 VAKEYAEGRNLPS